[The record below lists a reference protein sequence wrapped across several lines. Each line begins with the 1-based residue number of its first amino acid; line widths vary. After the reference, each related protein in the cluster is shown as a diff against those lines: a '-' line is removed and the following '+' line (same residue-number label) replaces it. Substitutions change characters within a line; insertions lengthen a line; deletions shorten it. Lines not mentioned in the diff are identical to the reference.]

1 MSPKRTL
8 PNPLTDR
15 LSLFGARAAER
26 PDLDELLSV
35 ACQEVADAVDVH
47 HVKVLEY
54 KREENQLL
62 LRAGIGWRPGVVG
75 KVRLPAGLES
85 AAGFTL
91 QTGKPTIAN
100 DLATEER
107 FHVPKLLT
115 DHGVKSAVNV
125 LIKSR
130 DYTFGVLEADS
141 VEPRAFEQS
150 HVDVLQGFANILALT
165 VTQSQLAEENYKLSQ
180 RTELLFREL
189 SHRTKNNNQ
198 MLVSIV
204 RLQKSKVNMLE
215 VANALDDVL
224 NRIYLLNSIDD
235 FLTIVDDTERIDVA
249 AYIGAVAGKVFST
262 FTDASNSVR
271 LKTDLA
277 DGTLLR
283 SEAQGLAII
292 VNEFITNSFKYAFKN
307 GGVLSLKMSF
317 GSDAAVLEMNDDG
330 PGIPLNAAPGLG
342 TQIIE
347 TISRSL
353 GGQAEWLK
361 GKGTRVRIS
370 IRQKA
375 TAERGKPGAAG

>member
-1 MSPKRTL
+1 MSPKRTPQSLL
-8 PNPLTDR
+8 PDR
-15 LSLFGARAAER
+15 LSQFGARAAAR

-35 ACQEVADAVDVH
+35 ACQEVADAVDVN

-54 KREENQLL
+54 KREENHLL
-62 LRAGIGWRPGVVG
+62 LRAGVGWRPGVVG

-107 FHVPKLLT
+107 FHVPKLLI
-115 DHGVKSAVNV
+115 DHGVRSAVNV

-141 VEPRAFEQS
+141 VEPRAFEQL
-150 HVDVLQGFANILALT
+150 HVDMLQGFANVLALV
-165 VTQSQLAEENYKLSQ
+165 VTQSQLAEENYRLSQ

-198 MLVSIV
+198 ILLSIIN
-204 RLQKSKVNMLE
+204 LHKQTVNMLE
-215 VANALDDVL
+215 VANALDDVA
-224 NRIYLLNSIDD
+224 NRIYLLNSIDS
-235 FLTIVDDTERIDVA
+235 FLTIVDDTERVDVA

-262 FTDASNSVR
+262 FSDASNSVR

-277 DGTLLR
+277 DGTLHR

-292 VNEFITNSFKYAFKN
+292 VNEFITNSFKHAFKD

-317 GSDAAVLEMNDDG
+317 GSEAAVLEMSDDG
-330 PGIPLNAAPGLG
+330 PGKPADTAPGLG

-347 TISRSL
+347 TISRHL
-353 GGQAEWLK
+353 GGQADWLK
-361 GKGTRVRIS
+361 GKGTRLRIS
-370 IRQKA
+370 IPQVA
-375 TAERGKPGAAG
+375 TA